1 MKSENID
8 IQKAVDSAKEAL
20 VEDKTI
26 SSATKAIIELLI
38 MIISLLMNKLN
49 LNSSNSS
56 KPPSTDNSA
65 MKKKRKKK
73 TKKKPGGQKGHIGTT
88 LKQVED
94 PDEIKDL
101 TIDKRT
107 LPRNKTYEPDGYIA
121 RQIVN
126 IIISRKIIEYR
137 AEALIDNEGNKYIA
151 DFPEGVT
158 RPIQYGASVKANAVY
173 LSTYQLIPYER
184 IQNQFRDEY
193 GIPISTGSIYNFNA
207 EASNKLLELGFD
219 ASAKNALIK
228 SSVAHADETGINLNG
243 TSIWL
248 HNFSNEQWTW
258 FEPHLKRGSEAMDD
272 IGIIP
277 KYKGTLCH
285 DHWRPYFTYLSLTH
299 SLCNAHH
306 LRELI
311 RANEQDAQKW
321 ALNMHDFLVALNKE
335 VLKSKKNKLSVA
347 KIKERSSQYR
357 KILLHGGK
365 ECPEVK
371 PEPGKKRKP
380 KQSKARNLLNRLRDY
395 EDDVLRFMA
404 DAEVPFTNNQGERD
418 IRMVKVQQKISGCFR
433 SMDGAANFCR
443 VRSYLSTC
451 QKNGVSASIALE
463 MVFDGV
469 LPEFIQKELDST

>member
-1 MKSENID
+1 MKIDNIN
-8 IQKAVDSAKEAL
+8 IQETLEKAKEAL
-20 VEDKTI
+20 EKDKKVSKTVRVFMN
-26 SSATKAIIELLI
+26 LLI
-38 MIISLLMNKLN
+38 TIISILVNKLN

-88 LKQVED
+88 LEQVED
-94 PDEIKDL
+94 PDEIQDL
-101 TIDKRT
+101 KIDKRI
-107 LPRNKTYEPDGYIA
+107 LPRDKTYDPDGYIA
-121 RQIVN
+121 RQVVN

-137 AEALIDNEGNKYIA
+137 AEAIIDNDGNKYIA
-151 DFPEGVT
+151 EFPEGIT

-173 LSTYQLIPYER
+173 LSVYQLIPYER

-207 EASNKLLELGFD
+207 EASNKLLALGFD
-219 ASAKNALIK
+219 ASVKNALIK

-258 FEPHLKRGSEAMDD
+258 FEPHVKRGSEAMDD

-277 KYKGTLCH
+277 KFKGTLCH
-285 DHWRPYFTYLSLTH
+285 DHWRPYFTYLDLIH
-299 SLCNAHH
+299 SLCNSHH
-306 LRELI
+306 LRELT
-311 RANEQDAQKW
+311 RAHEQDGQKW
-321 ALNMHDFLVALNKE
+321 ALKMHDFLEALNKE
-335 VLKSKKNKLSVA
+335 VHKSKKNKLSVA
-347 KIKERSSQYR
+347 KIKERRSQYR
-357 KILLHGGK
+357 KILLQGGK

-380 KQSKARNLLNRLRDY
+380 KQTKARNLLDRLRDF
-395 EDDVLRFMA
+395 EDDVLRFMV

-433 SMDGAANFCR
+433 SMEGAANFCR

-463 MVFDGV
+463 MVFDGI